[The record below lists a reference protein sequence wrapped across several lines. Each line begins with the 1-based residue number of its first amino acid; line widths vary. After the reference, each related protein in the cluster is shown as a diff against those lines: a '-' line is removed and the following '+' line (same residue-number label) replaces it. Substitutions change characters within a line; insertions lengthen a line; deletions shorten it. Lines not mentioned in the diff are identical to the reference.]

1 MGTRLAGKVA
11 IVTGAAARGEGV
23 GNGSAAA
30 MLFAREGARVVVVN
44 RNADRAAALVAQI
57 RDEGGVAEAFAAD
70 VTKDEATAAMA
81 AFAMENF
88 GRIDV
93 LHNNVGIGQPG
104 NAETIEPSRWQ
115 RAWDTNVTS
124 ALLSC
129 KAVLPHMR
137 AGGGGSIINVSSMA
151 GSYGMAG
158 MMAYTT
164 TKAALHG
171 FTLAVAADYAAE
183 GVRCNCLL
191 VGTVNTPM
199 VANLGPEAME
209 RRRLAVPLQT
219 EGTGWDVAHA
229 AVFLASDESR
239 WITGV
244 LLPIDGG
251 WDGIRARP
259 T

>member
-23 GNGSAAA
+23 GNGSASA
-30 MLFAREGARVVVVN
+30 MLFAREGARVLVVN
-44 RNADRAAALVAQI
+44 RKIDRAQALADTI
-57 RDEGGVAEAFAAD
+57 RDGGGEALAFAAD
-70 VTKDEATAAMA
+70 VTKPEATEAMA
-81 AFAMENF
+81 EFAMQHF
-88 GRIDV
+88 GRIDI
-93 LHNNVGIGQPG
+93 LHNNVGVGAAG
-104 NAETIEPSRWQ
+104 NVETISLDSWNRLYG
-115 RAWDTNVTS
+115 TNVTS
-124 ALLSC
+124 ALLAC
-129 KAVLPHMR
+129 KACIPHMK
-137 AGGGGSIINVSSMA
+137 AGGGGSILNVSSVA
-151 GSYGMAG
+151 GMHGMPG

-164 TKAALHG
+164 TKAALQG
-171 FTLAVAADYAAE
+171 LTLAIAADYATA
-183 GVRCNCLL
+183 GIRCNALI
-191 VGTVNTPM
+191 VGTVNTPL

-251 WDGIRARP
+251 FLALRNRP